1 MGVNVMFDLNT
12 SRVAFAPLL
21 FVAALISVPASSQ
34 TFEPMPA
41 KEGYSYSES
50 YCINRGHR
58 IEMGDLSCLRVDGR
72 VFLARC
78 DMSLNNP
85 VWRTIQ
91 DSCPSGLDTLSDT
104 KSAAAPSSSQES
116 GTD

>member
-21 FVAALISVPASSQ
+21 ILAVLVAAPASSQ
-34 TFEPMPA
+34 TFESVPA

-50 YCINRGHR
+50 YCSNRGHR
-58 IEMGDLSCLRVDGR
+58 VEMGDLSCLRVDGR

-85 VWRTIQ
+85 VGRTVQ
-91 DSCPSGLDTLSDT
+91 DSCPSGLDTFSDT

-116 GTD
+116 GSD